1 MAMPG
6 VDQKTDKLVPGSEPH
21 PADVLRMQSIRMKFG
36 PVEVLKSVSISV
48 RRAEVLGLLGQNGSG
63 KSTLIKV
70 LAGFNSP
77 EPGSTVRMW
86 GEEMAPPLDAARIRK
101 LGIAFVHQHLGLVP
115 SLSVIENMIVTEDNR
130 RSHEFINW
138 RAEHRKLKALFDEF
152 GLDISPTAEVA
163 RLSPVERAFVAIL
176 RAVKDLR
183 LSDAGRAGEGVLV
196 LDEPTP
202 FLSADDVEKLFA
214 LIRDIKKTGASV
226 IIVTHDID
234 EVKEIT
240 DRVAILRDGELAA
253 VLTTADTPRQAIL
266 DCIVGRSIAKYER
279 QDRPADPS
287 VPTGLPA
294 PITITISDLRG
305 GRLERFD
312 CTLKPGEFVGVTG
325 LIGSGFAD
333 IPYLLFGAAPGQGR
347 IAMAGK
353 TADVARILP
362 SVAVD
367 LGMSFLPGD
376 RIAQGGI
383 GGLSVTDNAA
393 MLSMGRSRS
402 ALGLNW
408 KAMTEQVDQ
417 MLGVYDVRPRNAQ
430 MNLGNMSGG
439 NQQKV
444 LLGKWLAEE
453 PRLLLLDEPT
463 QGVDFGAR
471 QQIFEALDDASGK
484 GMAILCA
491 STDYEQLAQL
501 CDRVIVFAR
510 GTAIAEL
517 SGAALTKDSIARAC
531 FGKPGAILQEAAE

>member
-1 MAMPG
+1 MPG
-6 VDQKTDKLVPGSEPH
+6 VDQNTGKLVPGSEPH

-86 GEEMAPPLDAARIRK
+86 GEVMEPPLDAARIRK
-101 LGIAFVHQHLGLVP
+101 LGVAFVHQHLGLVP

-138 RAEHRKLKALFDEF
+138 PAEHRKLRALFDEF
-152 GLDISPTAEVA
+152 GLDISPNAEVA

-266 DCIVGRSIAKYER
+266 DCIVGRSIAMYER
-279 QDRPADPS
+279 QDRRADPAAPS
-287 VPTGLPA
+287 DLPA
-294 PITITISDLRG
+294 PITITDLGG
-305 GRLERFD
+305 GRLEQFS
-312 CTLKPGEFVGVTG
+312 CALKPGEVVGLTG

-333 IPYLLFGAAPGQGR
+333 IPYLLFGAAPGRGR
-347 IAMAGK
+347 IDMAGK
-353 TADVARILP
+353 TADVAHMLP
-362 SVAVD
+362 SAAVG
-367 LGMSFLPGD
+367 LGISFLPGD

-383 GGLSVTDNAA
+383 GGLSVTDNAT
-393 MLSMGRSRS
+393 MLSMGRTRR
-402 ALGLNW
+402 AWGLDW
-408 KAMTEQVDQ
+408 KAMTDQVDR
-417 MLGVYDVRPRNAQ
+417 MLDVYDVRPRNAQ

-444 LLGKWLAEE
+444 LLGKWLAER

-471 QQIFEALDDASGK
+471 QQIFEALDDASAT

-491 STDYEQLAQL
+491 STDYEQLAQI

-510 GTAIAEL
+510 GAPIAEL

>member
-1 MAMPG
+1 MSG
-6 VDQKTDKLVPGSEPH
+6 VVQMTDWVVPGSEPH
-21 PADVLRMQSIRMKFG
+21 PADVMRMQSIRMKFG

-86 GEEMAPPLDAARIRK
+86 GETMAPPLDAARIRK
-101 LGIAFVHQHLGLVP
+101 LGVAFVHQHLGLVP
-115 SLSVIENMIVTEDNR
+115 SLSVIENMIVTEDHR
-130 RSHEFINW
+130 RSHQFINW
-138 RAEHRKLKALFDEF
+138 RTEHRKLRALFDEF
-152 GLDISPTAEVA
+152 GLDISPDAEVA

-183 LSDAGRAGEGVLV
+183 LSVAGRAGEGILV

-202 FLSADDVEKLFA
+202 FLSADDVDKLFG
-214 LIRDIKKTGASV
+214 LIRNIKKTGASV

-253 VLTTADTPRQAIL
+253 VMTTAETPRQAIL

-279 QDRPADPS
+279 QARSPAGPLDAKPD
-287 VPTGLPA
+287 A
-294 PITITISDLRG
+294 PVVITDLRG
-305 GRLERFD
+305 GRLEHFD
-312 CTLKPGEFVGVTG
+312 FTLKPGEVVGVTG

-333 IPYLLFGAAPGQGR
+333 IPYLLFGASSGHGQVGL
-347 IAMAGK
+347 AEV
-353 TADVARILP
+353 TTDVAQMTP
-362 SVAVD
+362 AAAVAM
-367 LGMSFLPGD
+367 GMSFLPGD
-376 RIAQGGI
+376 RISQGGI
-383 GGLSVTDNAA
+383 GALSVTDNAT
-393 MLSMGRSRS
+393 MLSMARTRGPM
-402 ALGLNW
+402 GLDW
-408 KAMTEQVDQ
+408 AAMTAQVDT
-417 MLGVYDVRPRNAQ
+417 MLGAYDVRPRNAR

-471 QQIFEALDDASGK
+471 QQIFEALDEASAK

-491 STDYEQLAQL
+491 STDYEQLAQI
-501 CDRVIVFAR
+501 CDRVVVFAR
-510 GTAIAEL
+510 GVAIAEL
-517 SGAALTKDSIARAC
+517 SGAALTKDAIARAC
-531 FGKPGAILQEAAE
+531 FGKPGLILQEAAE